1 MKKEETVVYKLHIC
15 SKDGFYFLREDI
27 GGYLSR
33 VPLYK
38 GKYKGTLEVG
48 ESPTKYSCMYAPL
61 DQYTLHPEYCNVA
74 WLPKTLGN
82 YGLVLY
88 DKKVVTDR
96 FLSKALTSME
106 DIQKVI
112 LTGYQF
118 WFENLFTVGVLEDD
132 RAKHIYPSER
142 YNLYKRL
149 LEG

>member
-1 MKKEETVVYKLHIC
+1 MDSVSVY
-15 SKDGFYFLREDI
+15 SRGDEYFLHEDI
-27 GGYLSR
+27 GGYLYR
-33 VPLYK
+33 TPLCK
-38 GKYKGTLEVG
+38 GRYKGTLEKS
-48 ESPTKYSCMYAPL
+48 EFPSKWAYYSL
-61 DQYTLHPEYCNVA
+61 DQCTLHPEYCNVA
-74 WLPKTLGN
+74 WMARNSIGYT
-82 YGLVLY
+82 YELVIY

>member
-1 MKKEETVVYKLHIC
+1 MDSISVY
-15 SKDGFYFLREDI
+15 SKGDDYFLLEDI

-33 VPLYK
+33 VPLHK
-38 GKYKGTLEVG
+38 GRYKGTLEVLDYPFDP
-48 ESPTKYSCMYAPL
+48 SWTYAPL
-61 DQYTLHPEYCNVA
+61 DQYTPHPEYCNVA
-74 WLPKTLGN
+74 WMARNSIGYT
-82 YGLVLY
+82 YELVIY

>member
-1 MKKEETVVYKLHIC
+1 MDKISVY
-15 SKDGFYFLREDI
+15 SKGDDYFLLEDI
-27 GGYLSR
+27 GGCLLR
-33 VPLYK
+33 TPLCK
-38 GKYKGTLEVG
+38 GKYKGTLEK
-48 ESPTKYSCMYAPL
+48 SKYLPTWTYYSL
-61 DQYTLHPEYCNVA
+61 DQCTLHPEYCNVA
-74 WLPKTLGN
+74 WMATNSIG
-82 YGLVLY
+82 YTYELVIY

-118 WFENLFTVGVLEDD
+118 WFENLFTVSILDD
-132 RAKHIYPSER
+132 GTKHIIYPSER

>member
-1 MKKEETVVYKLHIC
+1 MDSISVY
-15 SKDGFYFLREDI
+15 SKGNDYFLLEDI
-27 GGYLSR
+27 GGCLLR
-33 VPLYK
+33 TPLCK
-38 GKYKGTLEVG
+38 GRYKGTLEKS
-48 ESPTKYSCMYAPL
+48 EFPSKWTYYSL
-61 DQYTLHPEYCNVA
+61 DQCTLHPEYCNVA
-74 WLPKTLGN
+74 WMARNSISYT
-82 YGLVLY
+82 YELVIY

-132 RAKHIYPSER
+132 GAKHIYPSER

>member
-1 MKKEETVVYKLHIC
+1 MYKLHIC

-96 FLSKALTSME
+96 FLDKALTSME
-106 DIQKVI
+106 DIQKAVF
-112 LTGYQF
+112 TQYRGVH
-118 WFENLFTVGVLEDD
+118 FERLFIVGLYGNGA
-132 RAKHIYPSER
+132 RHISMFNT